1 MFLDSLSESNL
12 DFDFDDNFNDA
23 LIESAVEM
31 EAAYYDFVTE
41 SCQIKFQEISE
52 SASVEA
58 LNEGVIDAI
67 KNFFKKIWNAITK
80 LFGGSGSSSGGGSGS
95 SGGIG
100 ASSSPHKE
108 IKMTNQFLDFMA
120 KNKAAIDAHAAEA
133 ADTFQISYCPVDT
146 KAFVPVDNSLYSKFD
161 SVASTFYGD
170 EYTTNSNEDSQK
182 TTCKAIC
189 KYIFPHLP
197 VADNIDAIRN
207 AYNNCFKKM
216 TVKEFGAKYG
226 VSMDYS
232 GLSSAIKDCIVFDKE
247 FNEAKASIKKFLKVQ
262 EKKLTDSANK
272 NNGNCSK
279 QIRGISTLCTVLTM
293 LAATHRRTI
302 QGIKKQIKLTV
313 KKAVKANN

>member
-23 LIESAVEM
+23 LIEGAVEM

-52 SASVEA
+52 STSVEA

-95 SGGIG
+95 SSGIG

-108 IKMTNQFLDFMA
+108 IKITNQFLDFMA

-133 ADTFQISYCPVDT
+133 ADTFQIGYCPVDP

-207 AYNNCFKKM
+207 VYNNSFKKM
-216 TVKEFGAKYG
+216 TVKEFGAKHG

-247 FNEAKASIKKFLKVQ
+247 FNAAEASIKKFLKVQ
-262 EKKLTDSANK
+262 EKKLTDRADK
-272 NNGNCSK
+272 NNNCTS

-293 LAATHRRTI
+293 LVATHRRTI
-302 QGIKKQIKLTV
+302 QGIKKKIKLTV

>member
-23 LIESAVEM
+23 LIEGAVEM
-31 EAAYYDFVTE
+31 EAAYYGFVTE

-52 SASVEA
+52 STSVEA

-95 SGGIG
+95 SGGIS

-108 IKMTNQFLDFMA
+108 IKMTNQFLNFMA

-133 ADTFQISYCPVDT
+133 ADTFQIGYCPVDP

-189 KYIFPHLP
+189 KYISPHSP
-197 VADNIDAIRN
+197 VVDNIAAIRN
-207 AYNNCFKKM
+207 AYNNSFKKM
-216 TVKEFGAKYG
+216 TVKEFGAKHG

-232 GLSSAIKDCIVFDKE
+232 GLSSVIKDCITFDKE
-247 FNEAKASIKKFLKVQ
+247 FNAAEASIKKFLKVQ
-262 EKKLTDSANK
+262 EKKLTDSADK
-272 NNGNCSK
+272 NNNCTS

-293 LAATHRRTI
+293 LVATHRRTI